1 MSQGHFTYHLED
13 GFFLSKCAALGQ
25 NKL

>member
-1 MSQGHFTYHLED
+1 MSQGHFTYHLD